1 MAAVIRNA
9 GTTRSWPMPTPVER
23 IILVI
28 AAIATIAD
36 AVRGI
41 LT

>member
-1 MAAVIRNA
+1 
-9 GTTRSWPMPTPVER
+9 MPTPVER